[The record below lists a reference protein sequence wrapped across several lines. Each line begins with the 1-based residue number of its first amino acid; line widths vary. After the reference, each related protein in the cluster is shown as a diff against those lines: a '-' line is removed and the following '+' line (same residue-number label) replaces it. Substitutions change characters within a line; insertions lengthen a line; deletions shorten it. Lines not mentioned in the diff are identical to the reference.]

1 MARRTSS
8 ARCGGR
14 WPPPATRTSR
24 SSSAWKSSS
33 RRTSPPTDGSERHT
47 VSDLS
52 LDLHDAGLT
61 TPELV
66 ILEMEATSK
75 EDASAQLASR
85 MYEAGRISDLE
96 AFLDQVNSREHQM
109 ATGLPGGVGL
119 PHARSQYVNQ
129 TSIAVGVTR
138 FGHSLDFGAVDG
150 PATLVLLMATPAQ
163 SFSEHLEVLATIAR
177 SLFKENFR
185 ESLRRAHDAE
195 VIAEL
200 INSSLVFFDH

>member
-1 MARRTSS
+1 MN
-8 ARCGGR
+8 
-14 WPPPATRTSR
+14 
-24 SSSAWKSSS
+24 
-33 RRTSPPTDGSERHT
+33 
-47 VSDLS
+47 DLS
-52 LDLHDAGLT
+52 LELHDAGLT
-61 TPELV
+61 TPDLV
-66 ILEMEATSK
+66 ILEMEASSK
-75 EDASAQLASR
+75 EDASAQLAGR
-85 MYEAGRISDLE
+85 MYEAGRISDLQ

-150 PATLVLLMATPAQ
+150 SATLVLLMATPAQ

-200 INSSLVFFDH
+200 INSSLVFRDH

>member
-1 MARRTSS
+1 MNDL
-8 ARCGGR
+8 
-14 WPPPATRTSR
+14 PP
-24 SSSAWKSSS
+24 
-33 RRTSPPTDGSERHT
+33 E
-47 VSDLS
+47 
-52 LDLHDAGLT
+52 LHDAGLT
-61 TPELV
+61 TPDLV
-66 ILEMEATSK
+66 ILELEASSK
-75 EDASAQLASR
+75 EDASAQLAGR
-85 MYEAGRISDLE
+85 MYEAGRISDLQ

-200 INSSLVFFDH
+200 INSSLVFRDH